1 MRWDRLE
8 CRCRMC
14 CMSGPQIVPFVSKF
28 SFRLQLRVTK
38 QAEVF
43 GTDILTFQLTPITID
58 TIPAHIACIVRGTS
72 LLQLSP
78 VPLSNSNGPGNTA
91 SIVPVMRRYLGVQ
104 IFRSRLDPKT
114 GFLHTLKYLT
124 NVSDLIYID

>member
-1 MRWDRLE
+1 MVEESSVELAT
-8 CRCRMC
+8 
-14 CMSGPQIVPFVSKF
+14 S
-28 SFRLQLRVTK
+28 
-38 QAEVF
+38 
-43 GTDILTFQLTPITID
+43 DIRNMI
-58 TIPAHIACIVRGTS
+58 AHIACIARGTS

-114 GFLHTLKYLT
+114 GFLRTLKYLT
-124 NVSDLIYID
+124 NVSDLIYIDPCSQRRAFAILETRVGAFPQEERASVIGIYMSFVKSFI